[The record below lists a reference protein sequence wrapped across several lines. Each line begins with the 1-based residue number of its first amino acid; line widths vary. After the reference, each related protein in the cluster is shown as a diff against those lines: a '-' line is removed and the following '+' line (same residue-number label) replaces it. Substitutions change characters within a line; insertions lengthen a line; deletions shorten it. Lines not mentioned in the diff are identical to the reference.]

1 MTIKLFLDDVRDPP
15 DSTWH
20 LYRPQNPGD
29 MHLFYHF
36 AKHAEVI
43 SLDHDFGDD
52 VDFDGY
58 KVACQLERLAA
69 TTVGGIRKDVQI
81 LSHSQNPEGRA
92 RIEAAARS
100 IKRILEQAT

>member
-1 MTIKLFLDDVRDPP
+1 MFVI
-15 DSTWH
+15 
-20 LYRPQNPGD
+20 RPTARGICTGPRILE
-29 MHLFYHF
+29 HLFYHF

-100 IKRILEQAT
+100 IKRILEQAP